1 MKVEIIHN
9 EKFLFEAPT
18 VCRWEPWEESDEFAE
33 LEPEVQQY
41 NLKYYDYVKKE
52 REKLFAARNPC
63 HYKKKVEVPN
73 FELSSPP
80 QDVKLSE
87 LFKNYVVPTMPVEFK
102 FFKEQMEIFNKRQR
116 QWREILE
123 TKKDLEDVGQRV
135 STVNFTVLLEETK
148 KKIDVLKI
156 TSKEFS
162 KLFDEKSFV
171 PRNLFPVEHRNL
183 IETLEKH
190 EQPCQTCD
198 DRDMIP
204 SETSLGL
211 SKPID
216 FEKFTLVELL
226 NQVEKVKESLRPFFP
241 EPPPEEEGS
250 RSTSTARKPR
260 GPVVRMNRAARL
272 STKLPM
278 PTHQHHQS
286 IQKPSTQRSRITLRP
301 SIRTSRPT
309 SRPTADPIPT
319 EEITTSVDAQPA
331 KPELKLIPHHRGKW
345 STRDVHEQSYD
356 ADTRTVTFHTGRL
369 GTFGLAVKKY
379 SNLPLKSWEMCPVIE
394 SSERFVLLKVVTRHV
409 SIEFKITND
418 GYTFNVT
425 NHPKRP
431 PVYELKNPVKVFE
444 LKKTLAGLNLNIFPE
459 VDASCYV
466 ENICEKH
473 KAMEFHTYKSMA
485 VYCLSHNF
493 KSTAWNRWADRR
505 VAVFDS
511 RMIAKTAFRRLMVTP
526 LQTTSVCVRE
536 ACTELDIVEL
546 AYEMD
551 PPDQE
556 VRICIIYRY
565 VIKPSSSFQFQADL
579 LHFLKGEIDKR
590 EHRVNLEHFMTM
602 WHTQALLMNI
612 QPLSFTQ

>member
-1 MKVEIIHN
+1 MKVEITHN
-9 EKFLFEAPT
+9 EKFLFETPT
-18 VCRWEPWEESDEFAE
+18 VCRWEPWEESEEFAQ
-33 LEPEVQQY
+33 LEPEIQHY

-63 HYKKKVEVPN
+63 HYKKKIVVPN

-80 QDVKLSE
+80 SDLKLSV

-102 FFKEQMEIFNKRQR
+102 FFKEQMKIFNKKQR
-116 QWREILE
+116 EWREILE
-123 TKKDLEDVGQRV
+123 TKKDLEGVMGQRV

-156 TSKEFS
+156 TPKEFS
-162 KLFDEKSFV
+162 KIFDEKSFA

-190 EQPCQTCD
+190 EQPCQICD
-198 DRDMIP
+198 DADEPNP

-211 SKPID
+211 GLPKPMD
-216 FEKFTLVELL
+216 FEKLTLVELL

-241 EPPPEEEGS
+241 ELPPEDEGS
-250 RSTSTARKPR
+250 LSFRSTSSGRKR
-260 GPVVRMNRAARL
+260 GPFVRMNRAARL
-272 STKLPM
+272 SLKLP
-278 PTHQHHQS
+278 HNNEHQS

-301 SIRTSRPT
+301 SVRTPRRPL
-309 SRPTADPIPT
+309 SSKPTANPIPT
-319 EEITTSVDAQPA
+319 EENRSVAAQPA
-331 KPELKLIPHHRGKW
+331 KPELKWIPHHRGKW
-345 STRDVHEQSYD
+345 STRDIYEQSYD
-356 ADTRTVTFHTGRL
+356 ADTRTVSFHTGRL
-369 GTFGLAVKKY
+369 GTFGFAVKKY
-379 SNLPLKSWEMCPVIE
+379 SNLPLKSWEMWPVIE
-394 SSERFVLLKVVTRHV
+394 SSERFVLMKVVTRHV
-409 SIEFKITND
+409 TIGFKITND

-425 NHPKRP
+425 NNPKRP
-431 PVYELKNPVKVFE
+431 PIYELKNPVKVFE

-493 KSTAWNRWADRR
+493 KSTVWNHWADRR

-511 RMIAKTAFRRLMVTP
+511 RMIAKTTSRRLMVTP
-526 LQTTSVCVRE
+526 LQTASVCVRE
-536 ACTELDIVEL
+536 VCTELDIVEL

-556 VRICIIYRY
+556 V
-565 VIKPSSSFQFQADL
+565 
-579 LHFLKGEIDKR
+579 
-590 EHRVNLEHFMTM
+590 
-602 WHTQALLMNI
+602 
-612 QPLSFTQ
+612 

>member
-1 MKVEIIHN
+1 MHN

-18 VCRWEPWEESDEFAE
+18 VCRWEPWEESDEFVQ
-33 LEPEVQQY
+33 LEPEVQHY

-63 HYKKKVEVPN
+63 HYKKKIKVPC

-80 QDVKLSE
+80 PDVKLSV
-87 LFKNYVVPTMPVEFK
+87 LFKNYIVPTMPVEFK

-116 QWREILE
+116 EWREILE
-123 TKKDLEDVGQRV
+123 TKKELEGIVGQRV
-135 STVNFTVLLEETK
+135 STVNFTVLLEESK

-156 TSKEFS
+156 TPKEFS
-162 KLFDEKSFV
+162 KIFDEKLFA
-171 PRNLFPVEHRNL
+171 PRNLFPFEHRNL
-183 IETLEKH
+183 IEILEKH
-190 EQPCQTCD
+190 EQCQICD
-198 DRDMIP
+198 DVDEPNP

-211 SKPID
+211 GLPKPID

-241 EPPPEEEGS
+241 EPPPEEELS
-250 RSTSTARKPR
+250 LSFRSTRKPR

-272 STKLPM
+272 SMKLP
-278 PTHQHHQS
+278 HNDEHHQS

-301 SIRTSRPT
+301 SIRTPRRPLSSRP
-309 SRPTADPIPT
+309 SADPIPT
-319 EEITTSVDAQPA
+319 EETKSDRPQPV

-345 STRDVHEQSYD
+345 STRDIYEQSYD

-379 SNLPLKSWEMCPVIE
+379 LNLPLTSWEMWPVIE
-394 SSERFVLLKVVTRHV
+394 SSKRFVLLKVVTRRV
-409 SIEFKITND
+409 TIEFKITND

-425 NHPKRP
+425 NLPKRP
-431 PVYELKNPVKVFE
+431 PVYEHKNPVKVFE

-459 VDASCYV
+459 VDASCYIK
-466 ENICEKH
+466 NICEKH

-493 KSTAWNRWADRR
+493 KSTVWNRWADRR

-511 RMIAKTAFRRLMVTP
+511 RMIAKTASRRLMVTP
-526 LQTTSVCVRE
+526 LQTASVCVRE
-536 ACTELDIVEL
+536 VCTELDIVEL
-546 AYEMD
+546 AYEID
-551 PPDQE
+551 PADQE

-579 LHFLKGEIDKR
+579 LNFLKAEIDKR

-602 WHTQALLMNI
+602 WYTQALLMNI